1 MTPADPSAAPS
12 LHSSRARRL
21 RAALGLLVG
30 FAFVAVLA
38 SCRPSAG
45 HEAFTGK
52 VVGVADGDT
61 LVVLDGTTQV
71 RVRLHG
77 IDCPERGQAFG
88 AAAKK
93 LASSLAFGKTVTVT
107 ARGKDRYGRLL
118 AEVVLPDSRVL
129 NRELVAAGMAWH
141 YVRYSDDET
150 LAKAEREAR
159 KARVGIWSEP
169 DPVAP
174 WSYRAAG
181 R

>member
-1 MTPADPSAAPS
+1 MNLAAAFSASSSSGAPPR
-12 LHSSRARRL
+12 RAR
-21 RAALGLLVG
+21 ATSVALAL
-30 FAFVAVLA
+30 VAVLL
-38 SCRPSAG
+38 SCQPSTG

-61 LVVLDGTTQV
+61 LVVLDGTTPV

-88 AAAKK
+88 AAAKR
-93 LASSLAFGKTVTVT
+93 LASSLAFGKAVTV
-107 ARGKDRYGRLL
+107 RPHGKDRYGRLL
-118 AEVVLPDSRVL
+118 GEVVLPDGRVL

-141 YVRYSDDET
+141 YVRYSDDAA
-150 LAKAEREAR
+150 LAKAEQQAR
-159 KARVGIWSEP
+159 RARVGVWSEP

-174 WSYRAAG
+174 WRYRAAS